1 MPFRP
6 IKTPSLSSA
15 TCSTIPTCIQSGT
28 RIPLRPS
35 RVCAQNISMEKNP
48 NKGGMNMTK
57 EEMSEKIT
65 VASNFIAERR
75 KRSVGRALVTTS
87 EGIIIDVIED

>member
-1 MPFRP
+1 
-6 IKTPSLSSA
+6 
-15 TCSTIPTCIQSGT
+15 
-28 RIPLRPS
+28 
-35 RVCAQNISMEKNP
+35 
-48 NKGGMNMTK
+48 MTK

-87 EGIIIDVIED
+87 EGIIIGIIED